1 MIKGN
6 MERHNLDIDIP
17 SIFRRLTK
25 EIGYLILFAATMA
38 MLYEMIFYIAVP
50 TQFMTQTTL
59 VVQPKESLNSMVR
72 TNRAS
77 DTAVM
82 FQEMLSTNLLQ
93 KKIASAMKMES
104 LPGKISCELI
114 PNTNMLILKVVSNSP
129 RNAVLVM
136 RGLLKYYARVMEP
149 LIGKTSIQ
157 VLEDMKVPTQS
168 ITESERFQKMGMVF
182 LGAMAVQ
189 IVLIAIWD
197 MLKDDIKKEED
208 VEQKLDTNLLACI
221 YYETPFYGVKNW
233 RKKEKEIKLSIKD
246 PIISFGFVETYQ
258 KIATRI
264 SFEMEEEKERV
275 IVITSVEEREGTS
288 TVARNILF
296 TLEQR
301 GKKVKLLDGRDE
313 KPEEWKE
320 KLKQGKEFDYII
332 IDTPAFQT
340 SAIAEEWMNLADCGI
355 LVIKQNGASAG
366 SINDVIDAFRS
377 GDCRLL
383 GCILNGVKTKVM
395 EIGKHS
401 YDTSYY
407 KQYGGYGY
415 EKRKKG
421 YGYGTRSTK
430 TRTGEN
436 RSTFGL

>member
-1 MIKGN
+1 MTKGN
-6 MERHNLDIDIP
+6 MERRNFDINIP

-25 EIGYLILFAATMA
+25 EIGYLILFAATIA
-38 MLYEMIFYIAVP
+38 MLYEMIFSIIVP

-72 TNRAS
+72 TDRAS

-82 FQEMLSTNLLQ
+82 FQEMLGTNLLQ
-93 KKIASAMKMES
+93 KKIASAMNMES

-114 PNTNMLILKVVSNSP
+114 PNTNMLILKVVSDSP
-129 RNAVLVM
+129 RNAVIVM
-136 RGLLKYYARVMEP
+136 RGLLKYYGKVMEP

-168 ITESERFQKMGMVF
+168 ITENERFQKMGMVF

-189 IVLIAIWD
+189 VALLAMWD

-208 VEQKLDTNLLACI
+208 VEQKLDTNLIACI
-221 YYETPFYGVKNW
+221 YYENPFYGIKNW
-233 RKKEKEIKLSIKD
+233 RKKERKRNLSVED
-246 PIISFGFVETYQ
+246 PTTSFGFVETYQ
-258 KIATRI
+258 KIATRVE
-264 SFEMEEEKERV
+264 FEMEEEKARV
-275 IVITSVEEREGTS
+275 IVITGVEEQEGTS

-301 GKKVKLLDGRDE
+301 KKKVKLLDGRKE

-320 KLKQGKEFDYII
+320 NLEQWKEFHYII
-332 IDTPAFQT
+332 IDAPAFQT
-340 SAIAEEWMNLADCGI
+340 SALAEEWINLADCGI
-355 LVIKQNGASAG
+355 LVIKQNGANAG
-366 SINDVIDAFRS
+366 SINDVIDAFCN

-383 GCILNGVKTKVM
+383 GCILNGVRTKAM

-401 YDTSYY
+401 YDASYY

-415 EKRKKG
+415 EKCKKG
-421 YGYGTRSTK
+421 YGYGTRGEN

-436 RSTFGL
+436 KSTVGL